1 MGLGTSV
8 VLLIPLDT
16 KIPRGKKLEG
26 CYRKQNKTHYTKNV
40 VKTSLN
46 QVPKLKKKKSK
57 EGMPKAKLGESED
70 IKVMRK
76 RIFLIQ

>member
-1 MGLGTSV
+1 MSSTTHTTRYEN
-8 VLLIPLDT
+8 PKRK
-16 KIPRGKKLEG
+16 KIRGVSQKT
-26 CYRKQNKTHYTKNV
+26 KQNPLYKNV

-57 EGMPKAKLGESED
+57 EGMPKAKAGESED

>member
-8 VLLIPLDT
+8 VLLIPLDM

-46 QVPKLKKKKSK
+46 QVPKLKKKSK
-57 EGMPKAKLGESED
+57 EGMPKAKVGESED
-70 IKVMRK
+70 IEVMRK